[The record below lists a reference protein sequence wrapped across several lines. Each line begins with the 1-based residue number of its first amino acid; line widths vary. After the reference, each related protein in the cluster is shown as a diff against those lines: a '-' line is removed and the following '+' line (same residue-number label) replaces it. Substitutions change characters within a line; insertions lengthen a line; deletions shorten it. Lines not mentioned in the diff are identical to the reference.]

1 MRVSRES
8 FLRGQKSE
16 VRNSEIATLFRRI
29 GISEKRASGGPR
41 ILRAASRN
49 HLMEPEIEIDAT
61 NKITRIR
68 IWKIDIQTKIDDEMI
83 LDPTEKFIIDY
94 AIQKAEFSFSQMFKS
109 MNDKFGSNSTVRK
122 RLNNLLDEK
131 ILISEGNGKSTV
143 YKLEK
148 TSEQEQVDKIM
159 KLKNMEEK
167 L

>member
-1 MRVSRES
+1 
-8 FLRGQKSE
+8 
-16 VRNSEIATLFRRI
+16 
-29 GISEKRASGGPR
+29 
-41 ILRAASRN
+41 
-49 HLMEPEIEIDAT
+49 MEPEIEIDAT
-61 NKITRIR
+61 NKITKIR
-68 IWKIDIQTKIDDEMI
+68 IWKRDIRTKIDDEMV

-94 AIQKAEFSFSQMFKS
+94 AIQKSEFSFSQMFKD

-122 RLNNLLDEK
+122 RLNHLIDEK